1 MAPTRVI
8 PRAAIRTI
16 LRPNGSVL
24 MGAPSSR
31 STSAFPWVGLLT
43 LSALIFTTVTSEF
56 LPTGLLPDIAAEF
69 DVSEAQVGFLVTIFA
84 ASVVVSA
91 APLAAVTRRFARKPL
106 ILIVL
111 GVFVLANVLAAI
123 APTYAVLVIARVL
136 GGLAHGL
143 FWAVVG
149 AYSAHLVPRS
159 QLGRAVAVTSAGATA
174 AFVLGVPVGTAI
186 GHVVGWRLAFV
197 ALAGI
202 MVILALMTVR
212 FLPSV
217 QHLDPLRTGEIAM
230 PLRKDKTIPAIV
242 VVCVTVALVITA
254 HNTFSTYVVPFLIG
268 PGAIDPDSVAAMLF
282 LYGGGGAVGL
292 VLAGAVT
299 DRYPRAGLVIAITLV
314 IVSALVIG
322 LLAHMTPV
330 LIGAVLLW
338 GIAFGGIPT
347 MFQARILKSS
357 SKRMRDIA
365 SAYLTTSF
373 NAAIGGGALI
383 GGLLLTT
390 GGVGSL
396 PFFYAAGLVFAIG
409 FSVTADAWLRRR
421 EAPHAVSQPAS

>member
-1 MAPTRVI
+1 
-8 PRAAIRTI
+8 
-16 LRPNGSVL
+16 
-24 MGAPSSR
+24 MGAPSNIPLSNKPSR
-31 STSAFPWVGLLT
+31 NMSSPGTASTPAFSDPKSFPWVGLLT

-123 APTYAVLVIARVL
+123 APTYAVLVVARVL

-186 GHVVGWRLAFV
+186 GHVVGWRLAFI

-217 QHLDPLRTGEIAM
+217 QHIDPLRTGEIAM

-242 VVCVTVALVITA
+242 VVCITVALVITA

-322 LLAHMTPV
+322 LLAHVTPV

-396 PFFYAAGLVFAIG
+396 PFFYAAGLVLAIG

-421 EAPHAVSQPAS
+421 EAPYAVSQPAS

>member
-1 MAPTRVI
+1 M
-8 PRAAIRTI
+8 
-16 LRPNGSVL
+16 N
-24 MGAPSSR
+24 APST
-31 STSAFPWVGLLT
+31 STRTGFPWVGLLT

-56 LPTGLLPDIAAEF
+56 LPTGLLPDMAAEF
-69 DVSEAQVGFLVTIFA
+69 AVSEAQVGFLVTIFA

-106 ILIVL
+106 LLIVL

-123 APTYAVLVIARVL
+123 APTYEVLVGARVL

-186 GHVVGWRLAFV
+186 GHVVGWRLAFI

-217 QHLDPLRTGEIAM
+217 QHLDPLRTGEIAI
-230 PLRKDKTIPAIV
+230 PLRRDKTIPAIV
-242 VVCVTVALVITA
+242 VICITVVLVITA

-292 VLAGAVT
+292 VLAGAIT

-314 IVSALVIG
+314 IVCALVIG
-322 LLAHMTPV
+322 LLAHVTPV

-347 MFQARILKSS
+347 MFQARILRTS

-365 SAYLTTSF
+365 AAYLTTSF
-373 NAAIGGGALI
+373 NVAIGGGAFI

-390 GGVGSL
+390 AGVGAL
-396 PFFYAAGLVFAIG
+396 PFFYAAGLVLAIG
-409 FSVTADAWLRRR
+409 FSIAADAWLRRR
-421 EAPHAVSQPAS
+421 EVPHPATAAPS